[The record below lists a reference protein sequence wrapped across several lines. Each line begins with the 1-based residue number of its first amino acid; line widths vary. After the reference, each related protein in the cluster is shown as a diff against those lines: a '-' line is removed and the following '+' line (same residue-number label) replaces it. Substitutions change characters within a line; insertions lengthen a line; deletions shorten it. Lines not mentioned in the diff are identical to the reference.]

1 MEEIT
6 LEKMDIVRERTGAS
20 YREAKELLERHNG
33 NVIEALIEMETKKE
47 THWTEEFSARSNE
60 VIDKVK
66 KLIREGNVSRIRVKS
81 EGKTLV
87 EIPVTLGAIGAVI
100 LPQIAAVGV
109 LVAALKRC
117 TVEIVRTDGD
127 TETVKSE
134 ADDMGDFPVA
144 PPVDDHYQDKGP
156 RGML

>member
-6 LEKMDIVRERTGAS
+6 LEKMDIIRERTGAS
-20 YREAKELLERHNG
+20 YREAKEILTRHNG
-33 NVIEALIEMETKKE
+33 NVIEALIEMEGKKE
-47 THWTEEFSARSNE
+47 TRWSEEFSARSGE

-66 KLIREGNVSRIRVKS
+66 QLIREGNVSRIRVKN

-100 LPQIAAVGV
+100 LPQIAAVGI

-127 TETVKSE
+127 TETVKAETDDASE
-134 ADDMGDFPVA
+134 FQAPVSLEE
-144 PPVDDHYQDKGP
+144 DYHDKGP
-156 RGML
+156 RGLV